1 MIGSTITVMEGLM
14 INRMKMIISITEM
27 MVTKLV
33 SRKENVQQGF

>member
-14 INRMKMIISITEM
+14 INRMKMIISITET

-33 SRKENVQQGF
+33 SRKENVHQGF